1 MALTPRGR
9 SPVPFR
15 GVQSPGSVLPADL
28 LGTSLPHQGGVPTPS
43 PGGRETTQAI
53 QIFPWWERPPKGF
66 LNVWKKEQA
75 LVLAAA
81 VGVTVLGPSV
91 VVPAGYSWVLRGIN
105 IFVQNPTASFNVQ
118 YILRAAQ
125 SALGDPY
132 STFGRVADSVEVPF
146 PILEYGVGP
155 TTLDVLITNLSANAW
170 TVGAALSGWMAP
182 TVNCNRTEA
191 EF

>member
-1 MALTPRGR
+1 MANPQGR
-9 SPVPFR
+9 SPAPFR
-15 GVQSPGSVLPADL
+15 GVRSPGSVLPADL
-28 LGTSLPHQGGVPTPS
+28 MGTSLPPQGGAPPS
-43 PGGRETTQAI
+43 HADARPTTQAI

-66 LNVWKKEQA
+66 LNIWKKEQA
-75 LVLAAA
+75 LALAGA
-81 VGVTVLGPSV
+81 VDATVQGPSID
-91 VVPAGYSWVLRGIN
+91 VPAGYSWVIRGVN
-105 IFVQNPTASFNVQ
+105 IFVQNPTASFKVK

-125 SALGDPY
+125 GALGDPY

-155 TTLDVLITNLSANAW
+155 TTIDILIVNESANAW
-170 TVGAALSGWMAP
+170 TVGAAFSGWMAP